1 MLPPRNPS
9 RKVRQGSD
17 AMVGTIMRRLAVALL
32 GVLFALWAFCPV
44 EARAQAWPQRPV
56 KFIVPFGPGA
66 GVDTGAR
73 LLADRL
79 PSRWGK
85 PVIIENRPGAD
96 GLVAIQAFVAAND
109 DHTLLCSPSGS
120 FTVHPYQYE
129 KLPYTPADLVP
140 LARISNT
147 ILSVGVPA
155 AMNVVS
161 LAQWVEQARAKPG
174 SFNAAVVPGITE
186 FTFDYFVK
194 TAGLVLQ
201 KVPYRDIVQA
211 ATDAGEGRLQIY
223 MGSYAIMQPQ
233 AQAGRIRILVVNG
246 RRRAPILP
254 DVPTA
259 AEAGFPALE
268 VEGLVGLF
276 GPRGISAELRE
287 KIGADVKAV
296 AADPEILERLASTA
310 QISNPGGPEE
320 LAAAIE
326 EQRAK
331 VAAIAQAL
339 GIKPKQQ

>member
-1 MLPPRNPS
+1 
-9 RKVRQGSD
+9 
-17 AMVGTIMRRLAVALL
+17 MRRLALTLLSALF
-32 GVLFALWAFCPV
+32 GLWAFCPV

-66 GVDTGAR
+66 GVDIGAR

-79 PSRWGK
+79 PARWGK
-85 PVIIENRPGAD
+85 PVIVENRPGAD

-109 DHTLLCSPSGS
+109 DHILLCSPSGS

-155 AMNVVS
+155 AMNVAK

-254 DVPTA
+254 DVATA
-259 AEAGFPALE
+259 SEAGFPALE

-276 GPRGISAELRE
+276 GPRDISAALRE

-296 AADPEILERLASTA
+296 AADPAIRERLAGTA

-320 LAAAIE
+320 FAAAVE

-339 GIKPKQQ
+339 GVKPKQ